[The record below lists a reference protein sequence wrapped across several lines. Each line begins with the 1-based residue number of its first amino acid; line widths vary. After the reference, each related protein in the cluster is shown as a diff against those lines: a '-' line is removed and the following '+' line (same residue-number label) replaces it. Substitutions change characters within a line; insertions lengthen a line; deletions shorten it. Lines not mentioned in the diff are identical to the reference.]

1 MPISISQRCEEI
13 LKSHNLQVQAVFEN
27 LGLAEQKFAVKTNV
41 KSLAGVY
48 LIINLFNGKI
58 YVGSAITGRIY
69 NRFHKHIY
77 GFTGNKFLAIDVIKH
92 GISNFAFV
100 LLKTIPEIVKQED
113 NKALLEIENYYIELL
128 CPDYNIAKQA
138 GNTFGIL
145 HTEETKNKMRL
156 NYSSERRQQVGS
168 LNRGKKLSKK
178 TIELIRSAAIIRS
191 PISQETRD
199 KVSLNSASANL
210 YEIVKIND
218 SNTKK
223 TIVVRTIAKVAEI
236 CDCSNK
242 TIQRALQGNGIV
254 KKT

>member
-1 MPISISQRCEEI
+1 MGLLIEE
-13 LKSHNLQVQAVFEN
+13 KNLA
-27 LGLAEQKFAVKTNV
+27 
-41 KSLAGVY
+41 
-48 LIINLFNGKI
+48 
-58 YVGSAITGRIY
+58 
-69 NRFHKHIY
+69 
-77 GFTGNKFLAIDVIKH
+77 
-92 GISNFAFV
+92 
-100 LLKTIPEIVKQED
+100 
-113 NKALLEIENYYIELL
+113 
-128 CPDYNIAKQA
+128 
-138 GNTFGIL
+138 
-145 HTEETKNKMRL
+145 
-156 NYSSERRQQVGS
+156 
-168 LNRGKKLSKK
+168 KK

-254 KKT
+254 KKTWYIRVIGKANNK